1 MNSCKDY
8 IEELMDLKQVASI
21 KFRSVDGGVGNTKGH
36 IIKMDSVSG
45 RDMFETDSGLVIGT
59 DQIQEVNG
67 RSFEDLC

>member
-21 KFRSVDGGVGNTKGH
+21 KFRSVDGGVSNTKGH

-45 RDMFETDSGLVIGT
+45 RDMIETDSGLVIGT